1 MSKKEMIT
9 KGEDISLDEGNVIV
23 LNGVSVAEKVQ
34 EENKEELASDKTEL
48 DQNVASEKVD
58 TQNTTQL
65 AEETPAKDEMK
76 IPEENH
82 EIPVVPIDLSSIAS
96 PEPQVEI
103 PSLNSSYNNDFM
115 VPDKSFD
122 APDYPLNSDGFKNDY
137 NPTFDQ
143 ENNGLIGNFDSFN
156 KENNN
161 STSMSDINKSVF
173 KTEVDVDNAFKDFI
187 NDVKTSYDKRISAPT
202 RVLVDFVNDFANWGK
217 KVTEEGLNRQLFD
230 EYDELIAKLNK
241 IENYRVD
248 SNDYNE
254 EKSLINFGSEAN
266 NYNTLPSFGDNDTN
280 ENNYGGMVA

>member
-65 AEETPAKDEMK
+65 AEETPVKDEMK